1 MGGVRENR
9 QVCEFLAVEMN
20 FFLFQALQPEE
31 PSPIAAAIPPHT
43 ADNARDWQSEA
54 TGFPSDARVFTNLT

>member
-1 MGGVRENR
+1 MGGVRENS
-9 QVCEFLAVEMN
+9 QVCEFLAVEIE
-20 FFLFQALQPEE
+20 LFRAKPYNLKA
-31 PSPIAAAIPPHT
+31 SPIAAFHLHT